1 MTFRAFPKIGQYRNV
16 IKEVNDVCNYD
27 KIVLPKIE
35 FTGTVKLHGTNAAV
49 GMNTETAE
57 MWVQSRSRI
66 ITPDNDNAGFANQ
79 VQENHLAYRALL
91 TQVSASV
98 GCTSDKVYVYG
109 EWCGGNIQKGVAL
122 NQLEKMFVVFKVIT
136 VTGDVSEEIDLDIFT
151 NVEAFND
158 FNIYFI
164 NQFPTYTVDVDFNK
178 PGEVQNIFV
187 ELTENVEAECPVCA
201 QLGAKGIG
209 EGIVW
214 SANWNGRDLIFKVKG
229 EKHSSSK
236 VKKLASVDPETLNK
250 ISDFV
255 EYACTDNRLNQGL
268 ENVEL
273 EMKNIGQFIGWVNK
287 DIHDEESDVL
297 EKNGLTM
304 KEVAKELSKKSR
316 EFFINK
322 LDERNGL

>member
-27 KIVLPKIE
+27 KIVLPTVE

-49 GMNTETAE
+49 GMNTKTAE

-66 ITPDNDNAGFANQ
+66 ITPNDDNAGFAKE

-98 GCTSDKVYVYG
+98 GCKSDKIYVYG

-122 NQLEKMFVVFKVIT
+122 NQLEKMFVVFKVVT

-158 FNIYFI
+158 FKIYFI
-164 NQFPTYTVDVDFNK
+164 NQFPTYTVEVDFNK
-178 PGEVQNIFV
+178 PGEVQNTFV

-201 QLGAKGIG
+201 RLGAKGIG

-255 EYACTDNRLNQGL
+255 EYACTDNRLSQGL
-268 ENVEL
+268 ENVVL

-287 DIHDEESDVL
+287 DIYAEELDVL

>member
-1 MTFRAFPKIGQYRNV
+1 MAFRAFPKIGQYRNV
-16 IKEVNDVCNYD
+16 IKEVNDVCKYD
-27 KIVLPKIE
+27 GLKLPTVE

-49 GMNTETAE
+49 GMNAETTE

-66 ITPDNDNAGFANQ
+66 ITPEDDNAGFAKV
-79 VQENHLAYRALL
+79 VQEKHLAYRALL
-91 TQVSASV
+91 TQLSTSV
-98 GCTSDKVYVYG
+98 GCKSDNIYVYG

-122 NQLEKMFVVFKVIT
+122 NQLDKMFVVFKVVT
-136 VTGDVSEEIDLDIFT
+136 VTGEKSEEIDLDIFT
-151 NVEAFND
+151 NVETFND

-164 NQFPTYTVDVDFNK
+164 NQFPTYTVEVDFNK
-178 PGEVQNIFV
+178 PSDVQNKFV
-187 ELTENVEAECPVCA
+187 ELTEKVEAECPVCA
-201 QLGAKGIG
+201 QLGAKGVG

-214 SANWNGRDLIFKVKG
+214 SSNWNDRDLIFKVKG

-255 EYACTDNRLNQGL
+255 EYACTENRLNQGL

-273 EMKNIGQFIGWVNK
+273 EMQNIGQFIGWVNK
-287 DIHDEESDVL
+287 DIHAEESDVL

-304 KEVAKELSKKSR
+304 KEVAKDLSRKSR
-316 EFFINK
+316 EFFMSK
-322 LDERNGL
+322 LDEKNGL

>member
-16 IKEVNDVCNYD
+16 IKEVNDVCKYD
-27 KIVLPKIE
+27 GLKLPTVE

-49 GMNTETAE
+49 GMNAETAE

-66 ITPDNDNAGFANQ
+66 ITPGDDNAGFAKE
-79 VQENHLAYRALL
+79 VQEKHLAYRALL

-98 GCTSDKVYVYG
+98 GCKADKIYVYG

-122 NQLEKMFVVFKVIT
+122 NQLNKMFVVFKVVA
-136 VTGDVSEEIDLDIFT
+136 VTGEKSEEIDLDVFNNI
-151 NVEAFND
+151 EAFND

-164 NQFPTYTVDVDFNK
+164 NQFLTYAVEVDFNK
-178 PGEVQNIFV
+178 PGEVQNKFV
-187 ELTENVEAECPVCA
+187 ELTEKVETECPVCA

-214 SANWNGRDLIFKVKG
+214 NGKWNGRDLIFKVKG
-229 EKHSSSK
+229 EKHSASK

-255 EYACTDNRLNQGL
+255 EYACTENRLNQGL

-273 EMKNIGQFIGWVNK
+273 EMKNIGQFIGWINK

-297 EKNGLTM
+297 KKNGLSM
-304 KEVAKELSKKSR
+304 KEVAKELSRKSR
-316 EFFINK
+316 EFFISK
-322 LDERNGL
+322 LDEKNGL